1 MSPSLQRLLLDHIR
15 RGGWYWLLVGFMQ
28 VTAALNYAVSPRTT
42 AIAFPMMGALFAP
55 MVLGVAE
62 QRGWFQALMML
73 PLSRREI
80 ARARWWAAIG
90 MPGLFL
96 TTLSLAAFIVFPALG
111 WRLREP
117 SWQTALWLLSGWAI
131 LGLFAQARSWL
142 RVRPGGSLTARKC
155 LVAAAY
161 LALAVPA
168 LFFVGSEGYGRPLVI
183 AATAAGLAVD
193 VYLYWRAEHLL
204 FWQVGRAGPAT
215 SIGKEPITMAGA
227 SYGAGWS
234 AFMGQWAR
242 RLVVFAAFV
251 ALAIGLLALINRLE
265 GGGLFV
271 SLCVSF
277 LSLFVVLSCF
287 LASPWLTAARA
298 FRALPLSADRLA
310 ATFLLLAMAPAWAVL
325 LMIFVISVPF
335 PGAAASVFAPFGL
348 LSAALASFLVPI
360 LLRFGQQKAMAW
372 AILPIIAPAPILDP
386 MMAIFHPDAFAAWIQ
401 AWMSATV
408 LIAAIA
414 GYLSFLWTRR
424 ELHAGRGAYRQA
436 ALPGQNAAA

>member
-1 MSPSLQRLLLDHIR
+1 MTGTLRRLLVDHIR
-15 RGGWYWLLVGFMQ
+15 RGGWFWLLVGFMQ
-28 VTAALNYAVSPRTT
+28 CTAALNYAVSPRTT
-42 AIAFPMMGALFAP
+42 VITFPMMGALFAP
-55 MVLGVAE
+55 MILGVAE

-96 TTLSLAAFIVFPALG
+96 TTVSLAAFIVFPALG
-111 WRLREP
+111 WRLRPP

-142 RVRPGGSLTARKC
+142 RVRPGGSLTPRKC

-161 LALAVPA
+161 LVLAIPA
-168 LFFVGSEGYGRPLVI
+168 LFFAGADGYWHLLAI
-183 AATAAGLAVD
+183 AATMVGLVVD
-193 VYLYWRAEHLL
+193 GYLYWQAEHLL
-204 FWQVGRAGPAT
+204 FWQIGHARAAS
-215 SIGKEPITMAGA
+215 SIGKGQRAAPVA
-227 SYGAGWS
+227 SYGVGWS

-251 ALAIGLLALINRLE
+251 VAAIGLLALINRLE
-265 GGGLFV
+265 GSGLFV

-372 AILPIIAPAPILDP
+372 AILPIIAPPPLLDP
-386 MMAIFHPDAFAAWIQ
+386 MMAIFHPDAFGAWIQ

-424 ELHAGRGAYRQA
+424 ELHAGRGAYRHA
-436 ALPGQNAAA
+436 ALPSQNAAA

>member
-1 MSPSLQRLLLDHIR
+1 MTPSLRYLLIDHIR
-15 RGGWYWLLVGFMQ
+15 RGGWFWLAVGFMQ
-28 VTAALNYAVSPRTT
+28 CTAALNYAVSPRTT
-42 AIAFPMMGALFAP
+42 VIAFPMMGALFAP
-55 MVLGVAE
+55 MILGVAE

-96 TTLSLAAFIVFPALG
+96 TALSLAAFIVFPAFG
-111 WRLREP
+111 WRLRHL

-161 LALAVPA
+161 VALAIPA
-168 LFFVGSEGYGRPLVI
+168 LFFAGIEGYWRLLMIV
-183 AATAAGLAVD
+183 ATAAGVAVD
-193 VYLYWRAEHLL
+193 VYLYWQAEHLL

-215 SIGKEPITMAGA
+215 SAGKEPIKPAGA

-234 AFMGQWAR
+234 AFMGQWGR
-242 RLVVFAAFV
+242 RLVIFAAFV
-251 ALAIGLLALINRLE
+251 VVAIGFLALINRVE
-265 GGGLFV
+265 GGGLFL
-271 SLCVSF
+271 SFSVSF
-277 LSLFVVLSCF
+277 LGLFVVLSCF

-325 LMIFVISVPF
+325 MVIFAISLAF

-386 MMAIFHPDAFAAWIQ
+386 MMAIFHPDAFAPWIQ
-401 AWMSATV
+401 AWMGATV
-408 LIAAIA
+408 LIAAIT
-414 GYLSFLWTRR
+414 GFLSFLWTRH
-424 ELHAGRGAYRQA
+424 ELRVGRGAYRQA
-436 ALPGQNAAA
+436 APPGQNAMA

>member
-1 MSPSLQRLLLDHIR
+1 MI
-15 RGGWYWLLVGFMQ
+15 GLV
-28 VTAALNYAVSPRTT
+28 
-42 AIAFPMMGALFAP
+42 
-55 MVLGVAE
+55 
-62 QRGWFQALMML
+62 
-73 PLSRREI
+73 
-80 ARARWWAAIG
+80 
-90 MPGLFL
+90 
-96 TTLSLAAFIVFPALG
+96 
-111 WRLREP
+111 
-117 SWQTALWLLSGWAI
+117 
-131 LGLFAQARSWL
+131 
-142 RVRPGGSLTARKC
+142 
-155 LVAAAY
+155 
-161 LALAVPA
+161 
-168 LFFVGSEGYGRPLVI
+168 
-183 AATAAGLAVD
+183 VD
-193 VYLYWRAEHLL
+193 GYLYWQAEHLL
-204 FWQVGRAGPAT
+204 FWQIGHARAAS
-215 SIGKEPITMAGA
+215 SIGKGQRAAPVA
-227 SYGAGWS
+227 SYGVGWS

-372 AILPIIAPAPILDP
+372 AILPIIAPPPLLDP
-386 MMAIFHPDAFAAWIQ
+386 MMAIFHPDAFGAWIQ

-436 ALPGQNAAA
+436 ALPSQNAAA